1 MSKLLVQ
8 RKIIEILRIL
18 SDAEGP
24 LGARKIGDLLKE
36 RGYNL
41 GERAVRY
48 HLSILDEQ
56 GFTKKH
62 GYHGRTITERGRKEL
77 EEALVTDRLN
87 FVMTRIESL
96 IYQCSFDPGRREGD
110 VIVNLSTV
118 DKDQLDDIMGLFNE
132 FVASGLQSSHIRIM
146 DEGEMTGGEVV
157 PAGKAV
163 IATLCSITVDGVF
176 LNHGIPA
183 ELKFGGVVR
192 IKDGKYD
199 GFLDYIGY
207 RGTTIDPIKIFL
219 AKKMTDI
226 TGAIRGEGRILAN
239 YREVPE
245 VAKDAIEG
253 VLSDLSLLG
262 MRGWAQTS
270 GGVVMY
276 AGVNSIAYIE
286 EKGIKTDTQ
295 PNARLMPFKSM
306 KEV

>member
-1 MSKLLVQ
+1 MTELLVQ
-8 RKIIEILRIL
+8 RKVIEILRIL
-18 SDAEGP
+18 SDTEGA
-24 LGARKIGDLLKE
+24 LGARKIGDLLGE

-48 HLSILDEQ
+48 HLGILDEQ

-110 VIVNLSTV
+110 VIVNLSAV
-118 DKDQLDDIMGLFNE
+118 DKDQLDDLLRLFNE
-132 FVASGLQSSHIRIM
+132 IVASGLVSSHIRIL
-146 DEGEMTGGEVV
+146 DEGEMICGDIV
-157 PAGKAV
+157 PAGKTI

-176 LNHGIPA
+176 LNKGIPA

-192 IKDGKYD
+192 IKDGSYD

-219 AKKMTDI
+219 AKNMTEI
-226 TGAIRGEGRILAN
+226 AGAIRGKGRVLAN
-239 YREVPE
+239 YREVPG

-253 VLSDLSLLG
+253 VLSDLSLIG
-262 MRGWAQTS
+262 IGGWVHTLH
-270 GGVVMY
+270 GVVMY
-276 AGVNSIAYIE
+276 AGINGIAYIE
-286 EKGIKTDTQ
+286 ENGIKTDTK
-295 PNARLMPFKSM
+295 PNATLLPFKSLM
-306 KEV
+306 EL